1 MSKKSQF
8 ENFDLGLYEAN
19 NEYGIPD
26 IKPLYEFDE
35 LTPFVSFNQIKSRKR
50 HELGVH
56 FFIDDYQFNRIW
68 QRPKIYLNML
78 LKCRYVLT
86 PDFSMFLDA
95 PKAVNI
101 FKHYQKQWVGRYL
114 QDNGVNVI
122 PSVLWT
128 NNTSY
133 SYCFAGIPKNAII
146 AVSSVGS
153 QKNLLLKY
161 MYKQG
166 LEKAIEVLTP
176 KLILFF
182 GEIPK
187 DITIDI
193 PVVHYPNLFI
203 EKFERMRYGS

>member
-68 QRPKIYLNML
+68 QRPKIYLYML
-78 LKCRYVLT
+78 LECRYVLT

-114 QDNGVNVI
+114 QENGVKVI
-122 PSVLWT
+122 PTIGWADID
-128 NNTSY
+128 SY
-133 SYCFAGIPKNAII
+133 DYCFIGVPQNGII
-146 AVSSVGS
+146 AISSVGTQNNEKS
-153 QKNLLLKY
+153 KRIFLNGLHKSIEILK
-161 MYKQG
+161 
-166 LEKAIEVLTP
+166 P
-176 KLILFF
+176 KKVLFF
-182 GEIPK
+182 GEMPTSIK
-187 DITIDI
+187 IDVELI
-193 PVVHYPNLFI
+193 RYPNVFY
-203 EKFERMRYGS
+203 EKFKRLRYGG